1 MAREYAV
8 IPDGNWPI
16 PPEAFTFEGFQRWI
30 ESDGFPETG
39 RIDFLAGQVEVD
51 MSPEDLHT
59 HSVVKSTI
67 GSILYGLI
75 YETGFGDVYMDST
88 RLTSKPAGLS
98 VEPDVFVILRETL
111 EAGRA
116 SFVPSSRG
124 RSSRVEGSAD
134 LVVEIVSDS
143 SVKKDNQRLP
153 QLYAR
158 AGVPELWIVDCR
170 WDSMRFEIRTL
181 EDGRYVLQPPESAE
195 SDDWV
200 RSPLLNRSVRLIR
213 WPSPPFPWRYR
224 LEHRA

>member
-1 MAREYAV
+1 MAREYVV
-8 IPDGNWPI
+8 IPDENWPI
-16 PPEAFTFEGFQRWI
+16 PPEAFTFEGFQRWV

-39 RIDFLAGQVEVD
+39 RIDFLAGQVEVE

-59 HSVVKSTI
+59 HSVVKTAI
-67 GSILYGLI
+67 ALTLGALI
-75 YETGFGDVYMDST
+75 YETGLGDLYLDST

-98 VEPDVFVILRETL
+98 VEPDLFVVLRETL

-116 SFVPSSRG
+116 SFVPSSKG
-124 RSSRVEGSAD
+124 RSSRVEGSVD

-143 SVKKDNQRLP
+143 SVQKDNQRLP
-153 QLYAR
+153 RLYAR
-158 AGVPELWIVDCR
+158 AGVPELWIADCR

-181 EDGRYVLQPPESAE
+181 QDGRYLLQQPE

-213 WPSPPFPWRYR
+213 WSSPPFPWRYR

>member
-8 IPDGNWPI
+8 IPDENWPI
-16 PPEAFTFEGFQRWI
+16 PPDAFTFEGFQRWV

-39 RIDFLAGQVEVD
+39 RIDFLAGQVETE

-59 HSVVKSTI
+59 HSVVKSVI
-67 GSILYGLI
+67 GFNLCGLI
-75 YETGFGDVYMDST
+75 YETGLGDVYLDST

-98 VEPDVFVILRETL
+98 VEPDLFVVLRETL

-143 SVKKDNQRLP
+143 SVQKDNQRLP
-153 QLYAR
+153 RLYAR
-158 AGVPELWIVDCR
+158 AGVPELWIADCR
-170 WDSMRFEIRTL
+170 WDAMRFEIRTL
-181 EDGRYVLQPPESAE
+181 QDGHYVLQQPE

-200 RSPLLNRSVRLIR
+200 RSPLLNRSVRLIL

-224 LEHRA
+224 LEHRS